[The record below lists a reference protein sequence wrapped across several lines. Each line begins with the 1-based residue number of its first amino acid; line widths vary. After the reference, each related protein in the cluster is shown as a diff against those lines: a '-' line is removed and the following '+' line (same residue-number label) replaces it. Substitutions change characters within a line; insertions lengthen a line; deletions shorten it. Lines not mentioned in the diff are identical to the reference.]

1 MELLRERAGLTGV
14 KKGKRRN
21 DNDDL
26 ERAIQERDEK
36 ERDSE
41 RAADVGPSTLM
52 SAGGHINLF
61 EDLERVRPQAPSPS
75 SPSTRRCVFVL
86 RVDVRCRTP
95 SRWCPCARQR
105 RV

>member
-14 KKGKRRN
+14 KKGKRRT

-26 ERAIQERDEK
+26 

-61 EDLERVRPQAPSPS
+61 EDLERVSPQAPSPS